1 MLYYYYIRY
10 FWGDTM
16 RIGNLC
22 VNRRQNS
29 PVSGICMNDFFF
41 MFIKSPAVFR
51 VGGEELRFPDKAVII
66 YQNGSPQFYRSD
78 GPEPLLFD
86 SVSFRMNSSEQQY
99 FSGLNIPLNKPIAL
113 SEYFVIRSVLS
124 CMHSEAVRCGK
135 RSNDFGEYALRL
147 IFIDISEQIRLKKS
161 SELPDIP
168 HYRELC
174 ALREK
179 IFSDPV
185 NRWNIDEICS
195 DMNISRTYFHRIYF
209 SAFGVTCMQDVI
221 DSRLA
226 FADDLLLNTD
236 LSVSSIAEMCGYD
249 SDSYFMRQFKKRR
262 GCTPSEYRRKNPRAD
277 NGDSHEKCNSL
288 I

>member
-10 FWGDTM
+10 IWGDTM
-16 RIGNLC
+16 RIGNLSI
-22 VNRRQNS
+22 NRRQYS
-29 PVSGICMNDFFF
+29 PVSGVCMNDFFF
-41 MFIKSPAVFR
+41 LFAKSPAVFR
-51 VGGEELRFPDKAVII
+51 IGSEELRFPNKAIII
-66 YQNGSPQFYRSD
+66 YQNGSPQFYGSD
-78 GPEPLLFD
+78 SSEPLLFD

-99 FSGLNIPLNKPIAL
+99 FAGLNIPLNKPMTL
-113 SEYFVIRSVLS
+113 PEYFVIRNILA

-135 RSNDFGEYALRL
+135 RSNDFAEHALHL
-147 IFIDISEQIRLKKS
+147 IFIDISEQIKHIKPAES
-161 SELPDIP
+161 PDIP

-174 ALREK
+174 ALRER

-226 FADDLLLNTD
+226 FAGDLLVNTD
-236 LSVSSIAEMCGYD
+236 FSVSRIAEMCGYD
-249 SDSYFMRQFKKRR
+249 SDSYFMRQFKKHL
-262 GCTPSEYRRKNPRAD
+262 GCTPSEYRRKNPCE
-277 NGDSHEKCNSL
+277 NTGVLHENRGSL
-288 I
+288 V